1 MASGL
6 SRLRI
11 KTRSLFSRPPTAG
24 NRAGSRIHKGS
35 EGLYVWISPHSRR
48 ILTRRNPVEASDSK
62 PLKGIFRLWEADP
75 WHQAPDP
82 FLDQLIGNRGA
93 RFLADDLIEIVDL
106 GVEVEE
112 RSESLYRIGGSSSPT
127 PSGANFSGA
136 KLDGELVRYNGA
148 EVLDIRSSKTTLTSG
163 RPKVPSLAERPA
175 TDGRFVLSGDGVID
189 TVTEK
194 NISLAWNWSVNAP
207 SSSQDSEPL
216 R

>member
-1 MASGL
+1 M
-6 SRLRI
+6 
-11 KTRSLFSRPPTAG
+11 
-24 NRAGSRIHKGS
+24 
-35 EGLYVWISPHSRR
+35 
-48 ILTRRNPVEASDSK
+48 
-62 PLKGIFRLWEADP
+62 
-75 WHQAPDP
+75 PDP

-148 EVLDIRSSKTTLTSG
+148 EVLDIRSSRRLSPPAG
-163 RPKVPSLAERPA
+163 RKFHPA
-175 TDGRFVLSGDGVID
+175 LS
-189 TVTEK
+189 
-194 NISLAWNWSVNAP
+194 AWPPTAA
-207 SSSQDSEPL
+207 SSFQATASST